1 VRIGVRWLLGDPDG
15 LDGPGLVR
23 LVRHGD
29 PPAQVAAARRLGI
42 LAEREAA
49 DALVGALGH
58 AVPGVRRTAAM
69 ALGRRGDPTD
79 AAALRAALASERCTT
94 PLIAMAAG
102 WVRCGGD
109 LTDAAE
115 QVGLHGDAA
124 QKTVGG
130 WRSPSAAAGFGARTL
145 QRELLQLLDPFAV
158 GDEPPWA
165 EVQVQPVDAL
175 VARLDALARRD
186 PHGGHGRQALEYLA
200 ALEPPDLVPRL
211 ELVRR
216 DAGRRTDNSALLA
229 LGRCGDPLAAD
240 LLLADLDR
248 IDVDPGRGFAYRR
261 LSAIGL
267 GRLGLPHVAPRI
279 LRALE
284 VEARDHEG
292 RPGAGLGIQYPV
304 RTNLIW
310 ALGEVQAAR
319 AAKVLVTY
327 LGNMSGSALG
337 GFYLPAMGAL
347 VKIGQAAVPALE
359 RATRRGS
366 SDERAHAEAV
376 LEAIRG

>member
-1 VRIGVRWLLGDPDG
+1 MRWLLGDPGDA
-15 LDGPGLVR
+15 DGPGLVR
-23 LVRHGD
+23 LLRRGD
-29 PPAQVAAARRLGI
+29 PPQQVEAARRLGR
-42 LAEREAA
+42 LPERQAA
-49 DALVGALGH
+49 DALVAALTH
-58 AVPGVRRTAAM
+58 PVAGVRRSAAM
-69 ALGRRGDPTD
+69 GLGRRAEPQD
-79 AAALRAALASERCTT
+79 AAPLRTALALEPCTT
-94 PLIAMAAG
+94 PLLAMAAG

-109 LTDAAE
+109 AEDAAE

-124 QKTVGG
+124 VQTVGG

-145 QRELLQLLDPFAV
+145 QRELLQLLDPFSV
-158 GDEPPWA
+158 GDQVDWTRVE
-165 EVQVQPVDAL
+165 VQPVAEL
-175 VARLDALARRD
+175 EARLDALAAKD
-186 PHGGHGRQALEYLA
+186 PHAGSGRQALEYLA

-229 LGRCGDPLAAD
+229 LGRCGDPRAVES
-240 LLLADLDR
+240 LLGDLDR

-267 GRLGLPHVAPRI
+267 GRLGMAHVTPRL

-304 RTNLIW
+304 RTNLLW
-310 ALGEVQAAR
+310 ALGEIQAAK

-327 LGNMSGSALG
+327 LDDMSGSALG

-347 VKIGQAAVPALE
+347 VKLGRAAVPALE
-359 RATRRGS
+359 RATRRG
-366 SDERAHAEAV
+366 DELTRDHAGFV
-376 LEAIRG
+376 LDAIAQQGGG